1 MCVQNGALDYVV
13 ALHETSNDLRVLR
26 FEYDIARETAFI
38 RDYKSV
44 DKEADLPLSGD
55 VYVDCKF
62 DGKFRGE
69 NTYVAGILGSY
80 LHQNSI
86 ISYYFAKFS
95 TKYNLTEYFIKS
107 EDDKIMEIPR
117 AVRVDLD
124 N

>member
-1 MCVQNGALDYVV
+1 MCMHQGSLDYVI

-26 FEYDIARETAFI
+26 FDYDPARETASI

-44 DKEADLPLSGD
+44 DKEPDLPLKGD
-55 VYVDCKF
+55 VYVDCKYEST
-62 DGKFRGE
+62 FRGD

-80 LHQNSI
+80 LHENSI

-107 EDDKIMEIPR
+107 EDD
-117 AVRVDLD
+117 
-124 N
+124 